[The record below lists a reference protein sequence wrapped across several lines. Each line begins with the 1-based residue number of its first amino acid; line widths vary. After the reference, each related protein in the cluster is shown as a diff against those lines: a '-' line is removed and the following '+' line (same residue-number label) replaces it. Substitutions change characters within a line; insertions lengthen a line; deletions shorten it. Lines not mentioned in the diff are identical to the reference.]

1 MAKKLIALLVAAMMV
16 LALVPAAAFAKAD
29 PKTDTVEKADPAPKP
44 APMRTVIDSWDFE
57 TDPTEDG
64 WQFLDNDGDGNNW
77 NWASG
82 TGHSGTYSIMS
93 ASYSGTALTPD
104 NWAMSPWVSIPEGGA
119 NLSFWVENYSGS
131 YPETFS
137 IYYIV
142 YGDEEW
148 TNIALDESVAGNSW
162 VEKTYFVP
170 DTAGLQARI
179 AIRHHD
185 CVDQWRFYIDDVE
198 IFTPTFPESITANDV
213 TVPVGRHANVVYEI
227 LPEDTTATDVTFEI
241 ADTSVATVDANGVVT
256 GVAEGT
262 TTVTVTCV
270 AVPNLTATANVTVTE
285 APPTANLEGF
295 ATYDLSS
302 TCTKHFVAFT
312 DAEPG
317 TVTDN
322 GAVDGVSTYACAYY
336 DGNIYGYNYDS
347 DNSNY
352 DYFIVDAETFTAT
365 FPGTTYATG
374 VLAMAYSYTD
384 EVMYAIT
391 GDGEYRSLGTVDLET
406 GDITLIAAF
415 DAVTP
420 MTLAIDG
427 EGTAYTL
434 NYSSS
439 SPCSLYTI
447 DLETAALTEIGS
459 TGVNLAYV
467 QSMTWDHAT
476 NQLFWAQISSGS
488 DHGLYVLDPATA
500 AATPLGDIGPSG
512 MEIVGLFTRAVPSD
526 EPPVELIP
534 ITEVYV
540 NGYEAPV
547 AGDTAGDHMNLT
559 VPDDANYSID
569 ENLWWNETD
578 DYAMPSLEEFE
589 AGKVYSEGA
598 YLIANEGYYFAD
610 DCEFYV
616 NGSQDA
622 VDYEFT
628 YVDSADNTLA
638 YVWNLPT
645 ECQEVEPL
653 NDLDAA
659 LNVEGGTLHFESE
672 GTYPWI
678 VVEAD
683 GRVFAQSSNGGNA
696 STESILTLN
705 VDLEEAQSIYFEF
718 KAWGEGSYSTWWDE
732 CAFFIDDEMVMSY
745 GAYDNDWE
753 LFTAVIP
760 AGVHTLMWSYSKD
773 GSVNPTGDYFAVDNV
788 SIGEAPDVTV
798 TFVDGIDG
806 STIGEITVTAGTV
819 LAEEDFPEAPEHN
832 GYVFD
837 GWDYD
842 GEPITVATTI
852 TAQYHDPNSLIWDF
866 ETNPENQGFVFV
878 DEDGDG
884 FNWEWH

>member
-93 ASYSGTALTPD
+93 ASYSGGALTPD
-104 NWAMSPWVSIPEGGA
+104 NWAMSPWVSIPAGGA

-213 TVPVGRHANVVYEI
+213 TVPVGRHANVVYAFT
-227 LPEDTTATDVTFEI
+227 PEDTTATDVTFEI

-295 ATYDLSS
+295 ATYDLGS

-336 DGNIYGYNYDS
+336 DGNIYGYNYDTN
-347 DNSNY
+347 NSNY

-406 GDITLIAAF
+406 GEITLIAAF

-476 NQLFWAQISSGS
+476 NQLFWAQISGGT
-488 DHGLYVLDPATA
+488 DHGLYVLDPASA
-500 AATPLGDIGPSG
+500 AATLLGDIGPSG
-512 MEIVGLFTRAVPSD
+512 MEIVGLFTRAVPSE
-526 EPPVELIP
+526 EPPAELIP
-534 ITEVYV
+534 IHEVYV

-559 VPDDANYSID
+559 VPDDANYS
-569 ENLWWNETD
+569 
-578 DYAMPSLEEFE
+578 
-589 AGKVYSEGA
+589 
-598 YLIANEGYYFAD
+598 
-610 DCEFYV
+610 
-616 NGSQDA
+616 
-622 VDYEFT
+622 
-628 YVDSADNTLA
+628 
-638 YVWNLPT
+638 
-645 ECQEVEPL
+645 
-653 NDLDAA
+653 
-659 LNVEGGTLHFESE
+659 
-672 GTYPWI
+672 
-678 VVEAD
+678 
-683 GRVFAQSSNGGNA
+683 
-696 STESILTLN
+696 
-705 VDLEEAQSIYFEF
+705 
-718 KAWGEGSYSTWWDE
+718 
-732 CAFFIDDEMVMSY
+732 
-745 GAYDNDWE
+745 
-753 LFTAVIP
+753 
-760 AGVHTLMWSYSKD
+760 
-773 GSVNPTGDYFAVDNV
+773 
-788 SIGEAPDVTV
+788 
-798 TFVDGIDG
+798 
-806 STIGEITVTAGTV
+806 
-819 LAEEDFPEAPEHN
+819 
-832 GYVFD
+832 
-837 GWDYD
+837 
-842 GEPITVATTI
+842 
-852 TAQYHDPNSLIWDF
+852 
-866 ETNPENQGFVFV
+866 
-878 DEDGDG
+878 
-884 FNWEWH
+884 